1 MAGYK
6 HVEAMLYDYPLRKK
20 QIEINRLKIREL
32 ELRKTELGAVV
43 YDGIKVET
51 SNISNTTEKEAI
63 ELYQSK
69 EVLNKKI
76 EKDTLFCKRIETA
89 MSTLGD
95 TERLIVEG
103 KYFEGMRDYE
113 VYRRCGVSK
122 SGYYRLKRGLI
133 EKIGRI
139 INE

>member
-20 QIEINRLKIREL
+20 QIEINRLKLREL
-32 ELRKTELGAVV
+32 ELSKAELGSII
-43 YDGIKVET
+43 YDGVKVDK
-51 SNISNTTEKEAI
+51 SNISNVTEKEAI

-69 EVLNKKI
+69 EELNKKI
-76 EKDTLFCKRIETA
+76 ERDTLFCKRIETA
-89 MSTLGD
+89 MSTLSD

-113 VYRRCGVSK
+113 VYRELGIS
-122 SGYYRLKRGLI
+122 SANYYRKKNIMIDKLI
-133 EKIGRI
+133 KFL
-139 INE
+139 

>member
-6 HVEAMLYDYPLRKK
+6 QVEAMLYSYPLKKK

-32 ELRKTELGAVV
+32 ELRETELGAVV

>member
-6 HVEAMLYDYPLRKK
+6 QAEAMLYDYPLRKK

-32 ELRKTELGAVV
+32 ELSKAELGAMI
-43 YDGIKVET
+43 YDGVKVDK

-63 ELYQSK
+63 ELYRLK

-89 MSTLGD
+89 MSTLSD

-122 SGYYRLKRGLI
+122 SGYYRIKKEI
-133 EKIGRI
+133 IKKIVNI
-139 INE
+139 I

>member
-6 HVEAMLYDYPLRKK
+6 QVEAMLYSYPLKKK

-32 ELRKTELGAVV
+32 ELRETELGAIV
-43 YDGIKVET
+43 YDGIKIET

-63 ELYQSK
+63 ELYQAK
-69 EVLNKKI
+69 EALNKKI

-113 VYRRCGVSK
+113 VYREVNIS
-122 SGYYRLKRGLI
+122 STTFYYYK
-133 EKIGRI
+133 KNI
-139 INE
+139 INKIIKLL

>member
-32 ELRKTELGAVV
+32 ELRKTELGAIV
-43 YDGIKVET
+43 YDGVKVDK

-63 ELYQSK
+63 ELYRLK
-69 EVLNKKI
+69 EELNKKI

-89 MSTLGD
+89 MSTLSD

-122 SGYYRLKRGLI
+122 SGYYRIKKEI
-133 EKIGRI
+133 IKKIVNI
-139 INE
+139 I

>member
-6 HVEAMLYDYPLRKK
+6 QAEAMLYDYPLRKK

-32 ELRKTELGAVV
+32 ELSKAELGAIV
-43 YDGIKVET
+43 YDGVKVDK
-51 SNISNTTEKEAI
+51 SNISNVTEKEAI

-69 EVLNKKI
+69 EELNKKI

-89 MSTLGD
+89 MSTLSD

-113 VYRRCGVSK
+113 VYRRCGVSER
-122 SGYYRLKRGLI
+122 SYYRRKREIVNKLIYVLK
-133 EKIGRI
+133 
-139 INE
+139 

>member
-6 HVEAMLYDYPLRKK
+6 QAEAMLYDYPLRKK

-32 ELRKTELGAVV
+32 ELSKAELGAII
-43 YDGIKVET
+43 YDGVKVDK
-51 SNISNTTEKEAI
+51 SNISNVTEKEAI
-63 ELYQSK
+63 ELYRLK
-69 EVLNKKI
+69 EALNKKI

-89 MSTLGD
+89 MSTLSD

-113 VYRRCGVSK
+113 VYREVNIS
-122 SGYYRLKRGLI
+122 STTFYYYK
-133 EKIGRI
+133 KNI
-139 INE
+139 INKIIKLL

>member
-6 HVEAMLYDYPLRKK
+6 QVEAMLYSYPLKKK

-32 ELRKTELGAVV
+32 ELRETEIGAII

-63 ELYQSK
+63 ELYQAK
-69 EVLNKKI
+69 EALNKRI

-122 SGYYRLKRGLI
+122 SGYYRVKKEAINVISFLI
-133 EKIGRI
+133 
-139 INE
+139 

>member
-6 HVEAMLYDYPLRKK
+6 QAEAMLYDYPLRKK

-32 ELRKTELGAVV
+32 ELSKAELRAII
-43 YDGIKVET
+43 YDGVKVDK
-51 SNISNTTEKEAI
+51 SNISNVTEKEAI
-63 ELYQSK
+63 ELYRLK
-69 EVLNKKI
+69 EALNKK
-76 EKDTLFCKRIETA
+76 IETA
-89 MSTLGD
+89 MSTLSD

-133 EKIGRI
+133 EKIGVI
-139 INE
+139 ISE